1 VCGINCHHK
10 CQKHTPNLCGVNQK
24 QLSEAL
30 FEIKRGAH
38 AASTPPNVG
47 ALSLNNG
54 ASANGMGNKFR
65 ALFKHSN
72 SLVDKDQP
80 LEKEE

>member
-1 VCGINCHHK
+1 MA
-10 CQKHTPNLCGVNQK
+10 NLCGVNQK

-47 ALSLNNG
+47 ALSLSSLEKNG
-54 ASANGMGNKFR
+54 AAANGMGNKFR
-65 ALFKHSN
+65 AFFKHSN

-80 LEKEE
+80 VDKEE